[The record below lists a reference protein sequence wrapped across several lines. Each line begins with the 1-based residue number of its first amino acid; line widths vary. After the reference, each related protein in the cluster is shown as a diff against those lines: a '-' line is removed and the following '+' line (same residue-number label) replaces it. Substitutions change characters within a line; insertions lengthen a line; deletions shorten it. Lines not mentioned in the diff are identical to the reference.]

1 MALELSELEGIMEE
15 EIIKLKQIGLFDV
28 GKLANVDIRELTN
41 KKIFSVIRAEELKK
55 LAQQKISEET
65 GSLFGFKMGGEL
77 KKDFDERSVLK
88 THQPKLDE
96 ILGGGFE
103 TKKVYELYGTKGTGK
118 TNLLHQLICLSRR
131 PVDKG
136 GLDSPATIYLDV
148 EGNFSQK
155 RLEDMA
161 PFWGV
166 NHESIMKSIAKANPK
181 TSDELVSL
189 CENQIEKIVKETS
202 ARLILL
208 DSIASHFRSEYG
220 KNLDLLPER
229 QQKINRVLH
238 AFKRAA
244 TRNNLLVIVVN
255 QVSFKDNPALGHV
268 AGHESQIRL
277 KIEKNDGQDRQIT
290 VEKAVD
296 LPVKTES
303 FVMTEWGF
311 LDPDIEKLKN
321 ADESLTID
329 DTLKLL

>member
-1 MALELSELEGIMEE
+1 MLTD
-15 EIIKLKQIGLFDV
+15 KN
-28 GKLANVDIRELTN
+28 ANKDPFP
-41 KKIFSVIRAEELKK
+41 FSRAEELKK
-55 LAQQKISEET
+55 LAQQKLSERS
-65 GSLFGFKMGGEL
+65 GSSFGFLMGDEL
-77 KKDFDERSVLK
+77 LEDFAERQVLK
-88 THQPKLDE
+88 THQPRLDE

-103 TKKVYELYGTKGTGK
+103 TKKVYELYGVKGTGK
-118 TNLLHQLICLSRR
+118 TNLLHQLMCLSRR
-131 PVDKG
+131 PEKKG

-148 EGNFSQK
+148 EGNFSKK

-166 NHESIMKSIAKANPK
+166 DHESILKTLAKATPN

-189 CENQIEKIVKETS
+189 CENQLPKIMKQTR
-202 ARLILL
+202 ARLICL

-220 KNLDLLPER
+220 TNKELMPER
-229 QQKINRVLH
+229 QHKVNRVLH
-238 AFKRAA
+238 ALKRAA
-244 TRNNLLVIVVN
+244 TANNLLVVIVN
-255 QVSFKDNPALGHV
+255 QVTYKDSPALGHV

-296 LPVKTES
+296 LPEETES

-321 ADESLTID
+321 ADDSLIIDEILESF
-329 DTLKLL
+329 